1 MLSCVSCAHRHRCRG
16 HHPRQSI
23 LFWRACRSPRTPLE
37 RSAET
42 RVLTGAPVFI
52 PAEGF
57 CNTGADRSPNEE
69 ARRHSPRSAIGAD
82 DESSQG
88 SRGAGE
94 WCEGR
99 TAEEGG
105 AARLRQDR
113 AERRSTRR
121 ANVRPCSSRSSS
133 QCHVVLL
140 LWVSLERP
148 NGGYGRLISWKPP
161 TDKRNAASTITAV

>member
-1 MLSCVSCAHRHRCRG
+1 VSIGGSPSRRRTLMLSCVSCAHRHRCRG

-105 AARLRQDR
+105 AAEARLRR
-113 AERRSTRR
+113 ATTRPGHATSGRSERESN
-121 ANVRPCSSRSSS
+121 AGA
-133 QCHVVLL
+133 L
-140 LWVSLERP
+140 
-148 NGGYGRLISWKPP
+148 GR
-161 TDKRNAASTITAV
+161 